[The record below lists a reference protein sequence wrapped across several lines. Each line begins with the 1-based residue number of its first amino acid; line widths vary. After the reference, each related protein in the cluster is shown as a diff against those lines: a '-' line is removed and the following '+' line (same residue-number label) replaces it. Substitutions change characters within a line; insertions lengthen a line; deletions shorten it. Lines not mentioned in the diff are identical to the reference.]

1 MCCFRLLIEGSG
13 QDVKSATEMES
24 LHRIVFEGSNATT
37 VLVPCLEDFFHEQQ
51 RKLARVEQFRT
62 WCLEKIAK
70 D

>member
-1 MCCFRLLIEGSG
+1 
-13 QDVKSATEMES
+13 MES

-37 VLVPCLEDFFHEQQ
+37 VLVPCLEDFFHEQH
-51 RKLARVEQFRT
+51 RKLARVEQFKT